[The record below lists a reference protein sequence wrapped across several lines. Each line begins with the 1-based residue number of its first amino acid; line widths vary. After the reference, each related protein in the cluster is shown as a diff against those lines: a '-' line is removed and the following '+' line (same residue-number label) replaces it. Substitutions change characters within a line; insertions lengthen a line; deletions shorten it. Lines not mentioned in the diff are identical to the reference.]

1 MRKYRI
7 YSGAKP
13 SSVNKTFAVNWGNKY
28 FTVSPIVG
36 KEIIPSLSPTALSA
50 NGNQLTLTG
59 TNAGKDSM
67 IATPYRF
74 VCSNPDYASGS
85 TQQNFFSSAP
95 AMTLGPNS
103 SFSYQWDVS
112 NSLHPGK
119 NTVNA
124 TTKITGVY
132 SYQIGGG
139 IEISTSPLAV
149 YKKFSARTAEVSII
163 SFNNKTYSSSN
174 PWPYGMTTCRIDSYN
189 YSIKILNPNESEA
202 ACYISNDKI
211 IDKISANSSAAFVN
225 NSSSGEL
232 SVKYYATPS
241 IPDVHYSNFFLDSA
255 SLPSDSRT
263 KSTVLNFSR
272 TCPIPPQLISCLPAS
287 ASSNSFQITV
297 KNNNNTPYYCRAM
310 YHRWDGSGSDYW
322 MIKCPANGTGTMIST
337 NGSAQTFSL
346 VRGGKYDLSFYFYTL
361 NGSSLSYSGTQ
372 RSRTI
377 HYPFQAPSSG
387 YSYVSPI
394 VVHEIYDDDYNPTT
408 VTFLIENHNPVA
420 LSAELDLYVGNGTS
434 GTRVDYWKVSV
445 PAMGQATC
453 PNTWSV
459 NEGSAYTLAAY
470 FMANNSGYHG
480 TALSGITQYNFV
492 VTAEEA

>member
-1 MRKYRI
+1 MRKYQT

-28 FTVSPIVG
+28 FTVSPITG
-36 KEIIPSLSPTALSA
+36 KESIYDLVCNSSTA
-50 NGNQLTLTG
+50 NGNQLVCTF
-59 TNAGKDSM
+59 TNPNKDSVK
-67 IATPYRF
+67 ATPIHWTC
-74 VCSNPDYASGS
+74 VNPDYNSGN
-85 TQQNFFSSAP
+85 TQTTAFSNNNP
-95 AMTLGPNS
+95 MTLGPNS
-103 SFSYQWDVS
+103 AFTYQWDVS
-112 NSLHPGK
+112 GAVHAGK
-119 NTVNA
+119 NTYTALFAIGAVFPYQVGSPTTSSNA
-124 TTKITGVY
+124 
-132 SYQIGGG
+132 
-139 IEISTSPLAV
+139 IEV
-149 YKKFSARTAEVSII
+149 YKKFSAPTADVSII

-202 ACYISNDKI
+202 ACYISNNKI
-211 IDKISANSSAAFVN
+211 IDKISANSSAVFIN

-241 IPDVHYSNFFLDSA
+241 IPDVHYSNYFLDSA

-272 TCPIPPQLISCLPAS
+272 TCPIPPQLISCLPADT
-287 ASSNSFQITV
+287 SSNSFQITV

-394 VVHEIYDDDYNPTT
+394 VVHEIYDDDYNPTK

-420 LSAELDLYVGNGTS
+420 LSAELDLYVGNDTS
-434 GTRVDYWKVSV
+434 GTRVDYWKFSV

-470 FMANNSGYHG
+470 FMANNAGYHWP
-480 TALSGITQYNFV
+480 AVSGSTQYKFV
-492 VTAEEA
+492 VIAEER